1 MKQAK
6 VYIRLAVV
14 MVMIAVALFST
25 AAASAHSADAP
36 SVDTAA
42 DTQAENIIHVVQRGE
57 TLFSL
62 SQRYG
67 TTVQAIQAAN
77 GLTGTLIY
85 VGQRLVIPTGGGA
98 PGNVIVHRV
107 SAGETLFSIAQ
118 RYGTTVTA
126 IRAANGWGPNHTLIF
141 PGQHVFVPTGGSTGG
156 PRTYVVQRG
165 DNLFRIAQRFG
176 TTVTAIQA
184 ANGLTGT
191 TIYVGQTLI
200 IPTGGG
206 TGTPRTYVVQRG
218 DYLNL
223 IARKFGVST
232 SLLAQVNKIS
242 NPTLIFP
249 GQVLIIP
256 DAGIYG

>member
-1 MKQAK
+1 MKKAK
-6 VYIRLAVV
+6 VLRRLGVV
-14 MVMIAVALFST
+14 LVVLTVAFAST
-25 AAASAHSADAP
+25 AGAFAQSGT
-36 SVDTAA
+36 DTPAV

-107 SAGETLFSIAQ
+107 SSGETLFSIAQ

-126 IRAANGWGPNHTLIF
+126 IRNANGWGPGHTLIF
-141 PGQHVFVPTGGSTGG
+141 PGQHIFVPTGGTGG
-156 PRTYVVQRG
+156 PHTYVVQRG

-206 TGTPRTYVVQRG
+206 TGTQRTYVVQRG

-223 IARKFGVST
+223 IARKFGISAAV
-232 SLLAQVNKIS
+232 LAEVNKIS
-242 NPTLIFP
+242 NPNLIFP
-249 GQVLIIP
+249 GQVLVIP
-256 DAGIYG
+256 DVTIYG